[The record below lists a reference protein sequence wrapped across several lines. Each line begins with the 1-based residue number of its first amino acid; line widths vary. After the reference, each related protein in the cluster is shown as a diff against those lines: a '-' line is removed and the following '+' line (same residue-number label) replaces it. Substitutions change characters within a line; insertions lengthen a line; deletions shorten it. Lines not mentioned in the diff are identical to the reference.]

1 MKIAKDDSN
10 INPLLNLKNLVR
22 DDLEKVDNLI
32 YSLIASKIA
41 LIPQISRHTIS
52 SGGKRLRPILTL
64 ASAKICGYQ
73 GSAHIELAA
82 CVEFMHTATLLH
94 DDVVDKS
101 DLRRGES
108 TANNLWGNKESIL
121 VGDYLLGKSFDLMGA
136 ANSID
141 IYKTLSNAAVII
153 SEGEVMQLVATGNID
168 SDIDSYIKI
177 ISAKTAELFAASC
190 QIGAILANKN
200 DSEIYALRLYGLN
213 LGIAFQLI
221 DDLLD
226 YFSTDKLLGKKIGDD
241 FFEKKIT
248 LPIIIAYNQAT
259 EDERILLRKMMRNST
274 AEYKDFTQVLN
285 IMNNYDIRQKVLKF
299 AQTYVV
305 EAKNKLDIFAN
316 SELKTAFIDIL
327 DFTVN
332 REF

>member
-1 MKIAKDDSN
+1 
-10 INPLLNLKNLVR
+10 
-22 DDLEKVDNLI
+22 
-32 YSLIASKIA
+32 
-41 LIPQISRHTIS
+41 
-52 SGGKRLRPILTL
+52 
-64 ASAKICGYQ
+64 
-73 GSAHIELAA
+73 
-82 CVEFMHTATLLH
+82 
-94 DDVVDKS
+94 VDKS

-299 AQTYVV
+299 AKTYVV

>member
-1 MKIAKDDSN
+1 MKIAKDNSN